1 MSIKQSETV
10 VIKRSQI
17 NFAPYNPKN
26 HSKQAI
32 ETQKKN
38 FKKVGFLGGIVWN
51 ATTNNLVSGHKRIMA
66 LDLINGYDGE
76 GQTDYEVKVE
86 RVEMDDKTEK
96 EQNIFMDAQSTNT
109 KQDYRLIAE
118 IINDIDYTLAG
129 LTDNDLNII
138 EAVSPSFSIGNDPI
152 QQNDIDEIAT
162 VYKEKKDSV
171 KKAKAEQK
179 QKAIAAF
186 EGDSYVILSF
196 NNYENK
202 VAFMERMGFEITQ
215 KYIQGE
221 MFSEKIERVE

>member
-1 MSIKQSETV
+1 MNIKQSETV

-17 NFAPYNPKN
+17 NFAPYNPKT

-51 ATTNNLVSGHKRIMA
+51 ATTNNLVSGHKRVMA
-66 LDLINGYDGE
+66 LDLVNGYDGTE
-76 GQTDYEVKVE
+76 QTDYDVKVE
-86 RVEMDDKTEK
+86 RVEMDNKTEK

-138 EAVSPSFSIGNDPI
+138 EAVSPAFSIGNDPI

>member
-1 MSIKQSETV
+1 MNIRQSETV

-138 EAVSPSFSIGNDPI
+138 EAVSPAFSIGNDPI
-152 QQNDIDEIAT
+152 QQNDIDEIAL

-196 NNYENK
+196 NSYENK
-202 VAFMERMGFEITQ
+202 VSFMERMGFEITQ

>member
-51 ATTNNLVSGHKRIMA
+51 STTNNLVSGHKRIMA

-138 EAVSPSFSIGNDPI
+138 EAVSPAFSIGNDPI
-152 QQNDIDEIAT
+152 QQNDIDEIAL

-196 NNYENK
+196 NSYENK
-202 VAFMERMGFEITQ
+202 VSFMERMGFEITQ

>member
-138 EAVSPSFSIGNDPI
+138 EAVSPAFSIGNDPI

-179 QKAIAAF
+179 QKTIASF
-186 EGDSYVILSF
+186 EGESYVILSF

>member
-1 MSIKQSETV
+1 MNIKQSETV

-26 HSKQAI
+26 HSRQAI

-51 ATTNNLVSGHKRIMA
+51 STTNNLVSGHKRVMA
-66 LDLINGYDGE
+66 LDLVNGYDGTE
-76 GQTDYEVKVE
+76 QTDYDVKVE

-138 EAVSPSFSIGNDPI
+138 EAVSPAFSIGNDPI
-152 QQNDIDEIAT
+152 QQNDIDEIAS
-162 VYKEKKDSV
+162 VYKERKDSV

>member
-1 MSIKQSETV
+1 MNIKQSETV

-51 ATTNNLVSGHKRIMA
+51 AATSNLVSGHKRIMA
-66 LDLINGYDGE
+66 LDLINGYNGTE
-76 GQTDYEVKVE
+76 QTDYEIKVE
-86 RVEMDDKTEK
+86 MVEMDDKTEK

-138 EAVSPSFSIGNDPI
+138 EAVSPAFSIGNDPI
-152 QQNDIDEIAT
+152 QQNDIDEIAN
-162 VYKEKKDSV
+162 VYREKKDSV

>member
-66 LDLINGYDGE
+66 LDLINGYDGD

>member
-1 MSIKQSETV
+1 MNIKQSETV

-51 ATTNNLVSGHKRIMA
+51 ATTSNLVSGHKRIMA
-66 LDLINGYDGE
+66 LDLVNGYDGT
-76 GQTDYEVKVE
+76 GQTDYEIKVE

-138 EAVSPSFSIGNDPI
+138 EAVSPAFSIGNDPI
-152 QQNDIDEIAT
+152 QQNDIDEIAA

>member
-1 MSIKQSETV
+1 MNIKQSETV

-17 NFAPYNPKN
+17 NFAPYNPKT

-51 ATTNNLVSGHKRIMA
+51 ATTNNLVSGHKRVMA
-66 LDLINGYDGE
+66 LDLVNGYDGTE
-76 GQTDYEVKVE
+76 QTDYDVKVE
-86 RVEMDDKTEK
+86 RVEMDNKTEK

-109 KQDYRLIAE
+109 KQDYRKIAE

-138 EAVSPSFSIGNDPI
+138 EAVSPAFSIGNDPI